1 MDSMKVTILYTP
13 QCPGNTAFVR
23 TITET
28 AEPYGADVEVIDVT
42 AEPGRAGALM
52 EGGGFGR
59 TRNLFIRAAVDGR
72 LVETHPGNPRFM
84 VELRGALE
92 GGG

>member
-1 MDSMKVTILYTP
+1 MKRLTVLYTP
-13 QCPGNTAFVR
+13 QCPGNAAFIK
-23 TITET
+23 TITEA
-28 AEPYGADVEVIDVT
+28 AEPYGAEVDVIDVT

-52 EGGGFGR
+52 ERWGFGR

-72 LVETHPGNPRFM
+72 LIEIHPGNPRFTK
-84 VELRGALE
+84 ELGEALE

>member
-1 MDSMKVTILYTP
+1 MKRLTILYTP
-13 QCPGNTAFVR
+13 QCPGNAAFVR
-23 TITET
+23 AITEAAKPYD
-28 AEPYGADVEVIDVT
+28 AEVDVVDVT

-52 EGGGFGR
+52 EGWGFGR
-59 TRNLFIRAAVDGR
+59 TRNLFIRVAVDGR
-72 LVETHPGNPRFM
+72 LVEAHPGNPRFV